1 MNHNDRFPSQSR
13 RQIRHHSPIPVQA
26 QCTVINCT
34 VTNPPTDRV
43 FAEPL
48 DQIAPFEFND
58 SVASVFDDMI
68 ERSVPG
74 YRSIVL
80 QTGMLAAKFAKPGT
94 VCYDLGSSLGAA
106 TISMRHQIER
116 HHQQNA
122 AKISIVALDNSEAM
136 LSRMHERISNED
148 SPVPVRS
155 ELADI
160 TKYQYVEHSVAVLN
174 FTLQFVALQERE
186 RIVRSLADNMITGGA
201 LILSEKIIFEDTQQ
215 QHLMTSMYE
224 NFKRSN
230 GYSELEISQ
239 KRDALENVLMPET
252 LSTHKTRLLDC
263 GFRSVEVWFQCFNF
277 ASLVAIR

>member
-1 MNHNDRFPSQSR
+1 MTKQ
-13 RQIRHHSPIPVQA
+13 
-26 QCTVINCT
+26 
-34 VTNPPTDRV
+34 PTDRV

-48 DQIAPFEFND
+48 SQIERFEFND

-80 QTGMLAAKFAKPGT
+80 QTGMLAGKFSVPGT
-94 VCYDLGSSLGAA
+94 ACYDLGSSLGAA

-116 HHQQNA
+116 HHQQQA
-122 AKISIVALDNSEAM
+122 HSIPIIALDNSEAM

-148 SPVPVRS
+148 SPVPVTT
-155 ELADI
+155 ELANIAD
-160 TKYQYVEHSVAVLN
+160 YNYREHSVAVLN
-174 FTLQFVALQERE
+174 FTLQFIPLQSRST
-186 RIVRSLADNMITGGA
+186 IIQSLANNMVSGGA
-201 LILSEKIIFEDTQQ
+201 LILSEKVKFEDTQQ
-215 QHLMTSMYE
+215 QQLLTTMYE

-239 KRDALENVLMPET
+239 KRDALENVLIPES
-252 LSTHKTRLLDC
+252 LATHKERLLDS
-263 GFRSVEVWFQCFNF
+263 GFTSVEVWFQCFTF